1 MPRSP
6 LINYFDSRILGTST
20 FILVVELHSSV
31 LKILRNSHNFIANIH
46 STRFEGF
53 HKDCTRI
60 HLSRVMWS
68 TDSHGSLIYRSFPM
82 KIRQDK
88 NALPLATRDRGHWP
102 PLVFSIVADIVNIS
116 AATCLFP
123 VSSTCSPRCTIMPR
137 SSYVG
142 WNEERE
148 RDNEA
153 MERGEGGRRRR
164 KDSKAWDEWTTSGLR
179 E

>member
-1 MPRSP
+1 
-6 LINYFDSRILGTST
+6 
-20 FILVVELHSSV
+20 
-31 LKILRNSHNFIANIH
+31 
-46 STRFEGF
+46 
-53 HKDCTRI
+53 
-60 HLSRVMWS
+60 
-68 TDSHGSLIYRSFPM
+68 M

-102 PLVFSIVADIVNIS
+102 PFVFSIVADIVNIS

-153 MERGEGGRRRR
+153 MERGEGGRKGGGEKKTKRLIHNLLLVQANKLFFLFPSYQKNNQTHNSLSFIIFQRVVIVWPVNLSVPSSPLLLFFR
-164 KDSKAWDEWTTSGLR
+164 SDSSRTDVFR
-179 E
+179 

>member
-20 FILVVELHSSV
+20 FILVVELHSPL

-53 HKDCTRI
+53 HKDCTN
-60 HLSRVMWS
+60 SRANTLVS
-68 TDSHGSLIYRSFPM
+68 CNVIDRLARLYRSFPM

-88 NALPLATRDRGHWP
+88 NALPLATRDRRHWP

-164 KDSKAWDEWTTSGLR
+164 KDSKA
-179 E
+179 